1 MGILTEQRS
10 SMRDAPAGL
19 ATALGYD
26 EPPDRPIVGN
36 YARGAGRG
44 IEPLV
49 AAYSPAERK
58 GSSPWLWALPAL
70 ALLGLLGYFLLRD
83 GSQGARTTVAGIQ
96 MADRSAFVSRRLPGD
111 VTLSVPM
118 NGVESKLMAFIEDP
132 NRRVDK
138 DTWFT
143 FDRLEFET
151 GSAQLRPS
159 SQEQLRNVA
168 AILKAYPRVRV
179 KIGGYTDNVGDDGA
193 NSRLSADRAAN
204 TTNELS
210 RLGIDRGR
218 MESEGYGEQFPI
230 ADNATDEGRQHN
242 RRIDIR
248 VTEK

>member
-1 MGILTEQRS
+1 
-10 SMRDAPAGL
+10 
-19 ATALGYD
+19 
-26 EPPDRPIVGN
+26 
-36 YARGAGRG
+36 
-44 IEPLV
+44 
-49 AAYSPAERK
+49 
-58 GSSPWLWALPAL
+58 
-70 ALLGLLGYFLLRD
+70 
-83 GSQGARTTVAGIQ
+83 

-118 NGVESKLMAFIEDP
+118 NGVESKLVAFIEDA

-138 DTWFT
+138 DTWFS

-193 NSRLSADRAAN
+193 NLRLSADRAAN

-230 ADNATDEGRQHN
+230 ADNATEEGRQHN